1 MSLTVRRGQTLNEAV
16 CSRTQKKQSGNVAGA
31 GALQVHLDGG
41 CGGGT
46 SLSSCFVGFE
56 AKKRQSHSFGM
67 VTSLIRSVAVGALGT
82 EVTRGHMSFSSV
94 GFSLLLSLISLSL
107 SLFLSSL
114 SLLTLSLSG
123 KSLPLTIFT
132 PLWHHANTVY
142 RVILVWGQGPGHA
155 VRVEEL
161 GGLQAPWRLKASLR
175 PALPDHRLM
184 RH

>member
-1 MSLTVRRGQTLNEAV
+1 
-16 CSRTQKKQSGNVAGA
+16 
-31 GALQVHLDGG
+31 
-41 CGGGT
+41 
-46 SLSSCFVGFE
+46 
-56 AKKRQSHSFGM
+56 M
-67 VTSLIRSVAVGALGT
+67 VTSLIRSVAVGASGT

-94 GFSLLLSLISLSL
+94 GFSLLLSLIFLSLFSSPLSL
-107 SLFLSSL
+107 SCP
-114 SLLTLSLSG
+114 SLSG
-123 KSLPLTIFT
+123 KSLPLTILT
-132 PLWHHANTVY
+132 PLWHHANAVY

>member
-16 CSRTQKKQSGNVAGA
+16 CSRTQKKQSGNAAGA

-94 GFSLLLSLISLSL
+94 GFSLLLSLISL